1 MNQLPVAAARI
12 HVPRFVADVASL
24 MTSRVFVMA
33 LTFLCG
39 VITARTLGPESKGA
53 VIALLVVPGLIQSFA
68 ELGLRQSTAYFLGK
82 QIFADQSVISTIALL
97 ALIISVAG
105 MVIVA
110 GLYLISGLPQKYGW
124 NTTVIALLMLPSSL
138 VMSYGS
144 GVLMAKQRIRAIA
157 GVSVLEPLVVLGLLV
172 FLLVSGLVNI
182 QSVLLVTVLGS
193 VVAAFSTVVLV
204 HPYGSIRP
212 KYIPGLPLRFV
223 KMGVVYA
230 AALFILSLGYRF
242 DIVLLERLSTSQEVG
257 IYSVGVGLAQLLWLL
272 PAALTTVN
280 FARSTTARN
289 VTEHAQKTAMI
300 MRITLWGSLLPCML
314 LYFLAPWLVPA
325 IYGDAY
331 AKSSDVIQA
340 IMLGIWMALIF
351 KVLNSDLAGR
361 GKPQTALWV
370 YALALLINVVLNLLW
385 IPIFGC
391 IGAAWASSVSYTFGA
406 LLFAFTYARMSG
418 LTLADLLIPRRV
430 DFYVLKNSLHI

>member
-1 MNQLPVAAARI
+1 MNQLPLATAKI

-24 MTSRVFVMA
+24 MTSRVFVTA

-68 ELGLRQSTAYFLGK
+68 ELGLRQSTTYFLGK

-97 ALIISVAG
+97 ALIMSVAG
-105 MVIVA
+105 MVLVI
-110 GLYLISGLPQKYGW
+110 GLYIISGLPQKYGW

-157 GVSVLEPLVVLGLLV
+157 TVSVLEPLVVLGLLV

-182 QSVLLVTVLGS
+182 QSVLLVTVLGA
-193 VVAAFSTVVLV
+193 VVAAISTVVLV
-204 HPYGSIRP
+204 QSYGSIRP

-289 VTEHAQKTAMI
+289 VTQHAQK
-300 MRITLWGSLLPCML
+300 RP
-314 LYFLAPWLVPA
+314 
-325 IYGDAY
+325 
-331 AKSSDVIQA
+331 
-340 IMLGIWMALIF
+340 
-351 KVLNSDLAGR
+351 
-361 GKPQTALWV
+361 
-370 YALALLINVVLNLLW
+370 
-385 IPIFGC
+385 
-391 IGAAWASSVSYTFGA
+391 
-406 LLFAFTYARMSG
+406 
-418 LTLADLLIPRRV
+418 
-430 DFYVLKNSLHI
+430 